1 MSPVLP
7 NPPSADVDTLQPV
20 EANPTLC
27 PRCGGKLTNPDGLGW
42 CSQCGYCRSLEGDT
56 TTAVLPPPD
65 AETSKKPS
73 ALGAAEFAE
82 TMMLL
87 PRWSWPLIGG
97 VLTIVFACL
106 IGNGLLPEACLA
118 RAAWGTGQLLLS
130 FVVLVGAQLW
140 IILLVGASQDGLGPK
155 DLFLPGRVW
164 RTALRRLP
172 ETRGP
177 VWLGGWSLT
186 AMACSLALIG
196 GFTYWFEVL
205 REAKEAE
212 KLRALAARAD
222 VADRPPAR
230 EKESAEDP
238 EREAA
243 RAEAARGAAEK
254 ALASGERSLAQCAVI
269 GYQTDSSGQVIG
281 LVLATSGTDKL
292 HFAGVVETGLTPQM
306 SKELAAKLSQL
317 RRNEPLIPG
326 LQVKGTFWVKP
337 GLFCDVTHVGA
348 NKKGELQEAVLKEVR
363 D

>member
-1 MSPVLP
+1 
-7 NPPSADVDTLQPV
+7 VDTLQPV
-20 EANPTLC
+20 EADPTLC
-27 PRCGGKLTNPDGLGW
+27 PRCGGKLANPGGLGW
-42 CSQCGYCRSLEGDT
+42 CSQCGYCRSLEEEPAA
-56 TTAVLPPPD
+56 AVLPAPE
-65 AETSKKPS
+65 AEATKKPS

-82 TMMLL
+82 TVKLL

-97 VLTIVFACL
+97 TLAIVFVCL
-106 IGNGLLPEACLA
+106 LGNGLLPEACLA
-118 RAAWGTGQLLLS
+118 RAIWGTAQLLLS

-177 VWLGGWSLT
+177 VWLGAWSLT
-186 AMACSLALIG
+186 AIGCSLALIG
-196 GFTYWFEVL
+196 GLTYWFEVL

-212 KLRALAARAD
+212 RLRALAARAD
-222 VADRPPAR
+222 AGDRPLAR
-230 EKESAEDP
+230 DKEGAADT

-254 ALASGERSLAQCAVI
+254 ALASGERALAQCAVI
-269 GYQTDSSGQVIG
+269 GYQTDSSGNVTG
-281 LVLATSGTDKL
+281 LVLATSGADKL

-306 SKELAAKLSQL
+306 SKELAAKLAQL
-317 RRNEPLIPG
+317 RRSEPLIPG
-326 LQVKGTFWVKP
+326 LQVKGTFWVRP

-348 NKKGELQEAVLKEVR
+348 SKKGELQEAVLKEVR